1 MMPRMNGRTVILGG
15 GSTGEAAA
23 GTLRTLAPEAP
34 ITLVEEGLVG
44 GECSYYACMPSKSLL
59 RPPEAIAAARLVPG
73 AAEAVTGTID
83 VARAFWHRDQVTGNL
98 DDSSQEDWLADRE
111 IELVRGRARVAGP
124 GRVEVGDRTI
134 EFTRLLVATGSVPTI
149 PPIPGLEDVDYWT
162 NREATST
169 HEVPARL
176 IVIGAGPVGCELAQ
190 AFGRM
195 GSTVT
200 LVDLSDRLL
209 GADHPDAG
217 KLIADV
223 LEGEGIALRLGAE
236 IESVEPGVRM
246 HLGGGE
252 TIAADRILVA
262 TGRRANVEGL
272 GLESLGVSISKRGVE
287 VDERLRAAES
297 VWAAGDVTGIAMFTH
312 VGKYQARLAA
322 ADMAGREVRADYRAI
337 PAVTFTDPQVAS
349 VGDTSGEG
357 AVVGERGSVARLS
370 TYERPKRP
378 GFLKV
383 FADPGRR
390 VLVGAVAVGPEAG
403 EWLGQLTLAIRA
415 EVPIGVLLD
424 TIQPYPTFSE
434 AVQFAVRDLGLDSS
448 DG

>member
-1 MMPRMNGRTVILGG
+1 MMAGMNGPVVILGG

-23 GTLRTLAPEAP
+23 GGLRTLEPETP
-34 ITLVEEGLVG
+34 ITLVESGLVG

-73 AAEAVTGTID
+73 AAEAVTGAID
-83 VARAFWHRDQVTGNL
+83 VERAFWHRDQVTGNL
-98 DDSSQEDWLADRE
+98 DDSSQADWLADRD
-111 IELVRGRARVAGP
+111 IDLVRGRARVAGP
-124 GRVEVGDRTI
+124 GKVEVGDRTV
-134 EFTRLLVATGSVPTI
+134 EFARLLVATGSVPTI
-149 PPIPGLEDVDYWT
+149 PPITGLEELDYWT

-209 GADHPDAG
+209 AHDHPDAG

-223 LEGEGIALRLGAE
+223 LEGEGVALRLGAQ
-236 IESVEPGVRM
+236 IERVEPGMRM

-252 TIAADRILVA
+252 TVAADRILVA

-272 GLESLGVSISKRGVE
+272 GLESLGVTIGKRGVE
-287 VDERLRAAES
+287 VDERLRAAEN
-297 VWAAGDVTGIAMFTH
+297 VGAAGDVTGIAMFTH
-312 VGKYQARLAA
+312 VGKYQARIAA
-322 ADMAGREVRADYRAI
+322 ADMAGREARADYRAI

-357 AVVGERGSVARLS
+357 TVVGERGSVARLS

-415 EVPIGVLLD
+415 EVPVDVLLD

-434 AVQFAVRDLGLDSS
+434 AVQFAVRDLGLDE
-448 DG
+448 

>member
-1 MMPRMNGRTVILGG
+1 MMARMDGRIVILGG

-23 GTLRTLAPEAP
+23 GALRTFEPETP
-34 ITLVEEGLVG
+34 IALVEPGLVG

-83 VARAFWHRDQVTGNL
+83 VERAFWHRDQVTGNL
-98 DDSSQEDWLADRE
+98 DDSSQEEWLADRD
-111 IELVRGRARVAGP
+111 IELIRGRARVAGP
-124 GRVEVGDRTI
+124 GKVEVGDRI
-134 EFTRLLVATGSVPTI
+134 VEFARLLVATGSVPTI
-149 PPIPGLEDVDYWT
+149 PPVPGLEDVEYWT

-169 HEVPARL
+169 HEVPGRL

-190 AFGRM
+190 AFSRM

-209 GADHPDAG
+209 AHDHPDAG
-217 KLIADV
+217 GLIADA

-236 IESVEPGVRM
+236 IERVEPGLRM
-246 HLGGGE
+246 YLGGGE
-252 TIAADRILVA
+252 TVAADRILVA

-272 GLESLGVSISKRGVE
+272 GLESLGVTIGKRGVE
-287 VDERLRAAES
+287 VDERLRAAEG
-297 VWAAGDVTGIAMFTH
+297 VWAAGDATGIAMFTH
-312 VGKYQARLAA
+312 VGKYQARIAA
-322 ADMAGREVRADYRAI
+322 ADMAGREARADYRAI

-415 EVPIGVLLD
+415 EVPVDVLLD

-434 AVQFAVRDLGLDSS
+434 AVQFAVRDLDLDE
-448 DG
+448 

>member
-1 MMPRMNGRTVILGG
+1 MMARMDGRTVILGG

-23 GTLRTLAPEAP
+23 GTLRTLEPRTP

-44 GECSYYACMPSKSLL
+44 GECSYYACMPSKALL

-73 AAEAVTGTID
+73 AAEAVSGAID
-83 VARAFWHRDQVTGNL
+83 VERAFWHRDQVTGSL
-98 DDSSQEDWLADRE
+98 DDSSQAEWLADRD
-111 IELVRGRARVAGP
+111 IELVRGRAQVTGP
-124 GRVEVGDRTI
+124 GRVEVGDRTV
-134 EFTRLLVATGSVPTI
+134 EFARLLVATGSVPTI
-149 PPIPGLEDVDYWT
+149 PPIPGLEDAGYWT

-169 HEVPARL
+169 HEVPGRL

-195 GSTVT
+195 GSSVT

-209 GADHPDAG
+209 GHDHPDAG
-217 KLIADV
+217 RLLADV
-223 LEGEGIALRLGAE
+223 LEGEGIALRLGAD
-236 IESVEPGVRM
+236 IERVEPGVRLR
-246 HLGGGE
+246 LGGGE
-252 TIAADRILVA
+252 TIAADRILIA
-262 TGRRANVEGL
+262 TGRRANVDGL
-272 GLESLGVSISKRGVE
+272 GLESLGVTISKRGIE
-287 VDERLRAAES
+287 VDERLRAAEN
-297 VWAAGDVTGIAMFTH
+297 VWAAGDATGIAMFTH

-349 VGDTSGEG
+349 VGNTSGEG
-357 AVVGERGSVARLS
+357 TVVGERGSVARLS

-383 FADPGRR
+383 FADPERR

-403 EWLGQLTLAIRA
+403 EWLGQLTLAVRA
-415 EVPIGVLLD
+415 EVPVEVLLD

-434 AVQFAVRDLGLDSS
+434 AVQFAVRDLGLAD
-448 DG
+448 

>member
-1 MMPRMNGRTVILGG
+1 MMARMDGPVVILGG

-23 GTLRTLAPEAP
+23 GALRTFEPGTP
-34 ITLVEEGLVG
+34 ITLVEPGLVG

-83 VARAFWHRDQVTGNL
+83 VDRAFWHRDQVTGNL
-98 DDSSQEDWLADRE
+98 DDSSQEEWLADRD
-111 IELVRGRARVAGP
+111 IELIRGRARVAGP
-124 GRVEVGDRTI
+124 GKVVVGDRTVD
-134 EFTRLLVATGSVPTI
+134 FARLLVATGSVPTI
-149 PPIPGLEDVDYWT
+149 PPIPGLEDFEYWT

-169 HEVPARL
+169 HEVPERL

-190 AFGRM
+190 AFSRM

-209 GADHPDAG
+209 AHDHPDAG
-217 KLIADV
+217 KLIADA
-223 LEGEGIALRLGAE
+223 LEDEGIALRLGAE
-236 IESVEPGVRM
+236 IERVEPGLRM
-246 HLGGGE
+246 RLGGGE
-252 TIAADRILVA
+252 TVAADRILVA

-272 GLESLGVSISKRGVE
+272 GLESLGVTISERGVE
-287 VDERLRAAES
+287 VDERLRAAEG
-297 VWAAGDVTGIAMFTH
+297 VWAAGDATGIAMFTH
-312 VGKYQARLAA
+312 VGKYQARIAA
-322 ADMAGREVRADYRAI
+322 ADMAGREARADYRAI

-357 AVVGERGSVARLS
+357 TVVGERGSVARLS

-383 FADPGRR
+383 FADPERR

-415 EVPIGVLLD
+415 EVPVDVLLD

-434 AVQFAVRDLGLDSS
+434 AVQFAVRDLGLDE
-448 DG
+448 

>member
-1 MMPRMNGRTVILGG
+1 
-15 GSTGEAAA
+15 
-23 GTLRTLAPEAP
+23 
-34 ITLVEEGLVG
+34 
-44 GECSYYACMPSKSLL
+44 
-59 RPPEAIAAARLVPG
+59 
-73 AAEAVTGTID
+73 
-83 VARAFWHRDQVTGNL
+83 
-98 DDSSQEDWLADRE
+98 
-111 IELVRGRARVAGP
+111 
-124 GRVEVGDRTI
+124 
-134 EFTRLLVATGSVPTI
+134 
-149 PPIPGLEDVDYWT
+149 
-162 NREATST
+162 
-169 HEVPARL
+169 VPARL

-209 GADHPDAG
+209 AHDHPDAG

-223 LEGEGIALRLGAE
+223 LEGEGVALRLGAQ
-236 IESVEPGVRM
+236 IERVEPGMRM

-252 TIAADRILVA
+252 TVAADRILVA

-272 GLESLGVSISKRGVE
+272 GLESLGVTIGKRGVE
-287 VDERLRAAES
+287 VDERLRAAEN

-312 VGKYQARLAA
+312 VGKYQARIAA
-322 ADMAGREVRADYRAI
+322 ADMAGREARADYRAI

-357 AVVGERGSVARLS
+357 TVVGERGSVARLS

-415 EVPIGVLLD
+415 EVPVDVLLD

-434 AVQFAVRDLGLDSS
+434 AVQFAVRDLGLAE
-448 DG
+448 

>member
-1 MMPRMNGRTVILGG
+1 MMPSMNGPVVILGG

-23 GTLRTLAPEAP
+23 GALRTFEPETP
-34 ITLVEEGLVG
+34 ITLVESGLVG

-83 VARAFWHRDQVTGNL
+83 VERAFWHRDQVTGNL
-98 DDSSQEDWLADRE
+98 DDSSQEDWLADRD
-111 IELVRGRARVAGP
+111 IQLVRGRARVSGP
-124 GRVEVGDRTI
+124 GEVEVGDRTVA
-134 EFTRLLVATGSVPTI
+134 FARLLVATGSVPAI
-149 PPIPGLEDVDYWT
+149 PPIPGLVDVGYWT

-169 HEVPARL
+169 HEVPGRL

-195 GSTVT
+195 GSAVT

-209 GADHPDAG
+209 AHDHPDAG
-217 KLIADV
+217 KLLADA
-223 LEGEGIALRLGAE
+223 LEGEGIALRLGDDVE
-236 IESVEPGVRM
+236 RVEPGVRM
-246 HLGGGE
+246 HLAGGE
-252 TIAADRILVA
+252 TVAADRILVA
-262 TGRRANVEGL
+262 TGRRANGDDL
-272 GLESLGVSISKRGVE
+272 GLESLGVTVSERGVE
-287 VDERLRAAES
+287 VDERLRAADN

-312 VGKYQARLAA
+312 VGKYQARIAA
-322 ADMAGREVRADYRAI
+322 ADMAGREARADYRAI

-415 EVPIGVLLD
+415 QVPVDVLLD

-434 AVQFAVRDLGLDSS
+434 AVGFAVRDLGFAE
-448 DG
+448 

>member
-1 MMPRMNGRTVILGG
+1 MMARMDGPVVILGG

-23 GTLRTLAPEAP
+23 GSLRTYEPETP

-44 GECSYYACMPSKSLL
+44 GECSYYACMPSKALL

-73 AAEAVTGTID
+73 AAAAVTGSID
-83 VARAFWHRDQVTGNL
+83 VERAFWHRDQVTGNL
-98 DDSSQEDWLADRE
+98 DDSSQETWLADRG
-111 IELVRGRARVAGP
+111 IELVRGRAKVAAP
-124 GRVEVGDRTI
+124 GVVEVGDRTI
-134 EFTRLLVATGSVPTI
+134 GFERLLIATGSAPTI
-149 PPIPGLEDVDYWT
+149 PPIPGLADVDYWT
-162 NREATST
+162 NRDATST
-169 HEVPARL
+169 HEVPERL

-195 GSTVT
+195 GSAVT
-200 LVDLSDRLL
+200 LVDVAERLMPR
-209 GADHPDAG
+209 DHPEAG

-223 LEGEGIALRLGAE
+223 LEGEGVGLRLGAE
-236 IESVEPGVRM
+236 IEQVEPGMRM

-252 TIAADRILVA
+252 TLAADRILVA
-262 TGRRANVEGL
+262 TGRRPNVDDL
-272 GLESLGVSISKRGVE
+272 GLEALGVTISKRGVE
-287 VDERLRAAES
+287 VDERLRAAPN
-297 VWAAGDVTGIAMFTH
+297 VWAAGDATGIAMFTH
-312 VGKYQARLAA
+312 VGKYQARIAA
-322 ADMAGREVRADYRAI
+322 ADMAGREARADYRAI

-349 VGDTSGEG
+349 VGDTSGDG
-357 AVVGERGSVARLS
+357 TVVGERTSVARLS

-383 FADPGRR
+383 FADPARR

-415 EVPIGVLLD
+415 EVPVDVLLD

-434 AVQFAVRDLGLDSS
+434 AVQFAVRDLGLAE
-448 DG
+448 